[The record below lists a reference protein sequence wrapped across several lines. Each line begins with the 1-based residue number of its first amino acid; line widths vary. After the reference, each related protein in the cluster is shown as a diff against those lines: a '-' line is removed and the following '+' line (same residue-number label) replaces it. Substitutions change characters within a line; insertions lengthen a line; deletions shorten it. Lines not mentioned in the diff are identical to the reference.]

1 MPASLPASLPAA
13 ASSFVDPVDYLMS
26 VDAIRQLKAR
36 YCRYIDTKQWH
47 RLAALFTPDCR
58 FEGLGSAPPGAD
70 VAAFVAGVSS
80 RLAPTI
86 SAHHVHQHE
95 VAMTGPDSARVI
107 WAMEDFV
114 EFTDGSTVK
123 ETPGSRGFRGYGHY
137 EEEYRRDDGEWRISF
152 LRLTRL
158 RVDPVPVDAPPPRM
172 GQRQA
177 TPGWLDPSAGQPG

>member
-1 MPASLPASLPAA
+1 MPSASTSI
-13 ASSFVDPVDYLMS
+13 DPLDYLLS
-26 VDAIRQLKAR
+26 VDAIRQVKAR
-36 YCRYIDTKQWH
+36 YCRYIDTKQWQ
-47 RLAALFTPDCR
+47 RLGELFTPDCR

-86 SAHHVHQHE
+86 SVHHVHQHE
-95 VAMTGPDSARVI
+95 VVMTGRDIARVV

-123 ETPGSRGFRGYGHY
+123 ETPGSRGFYGYGHY

-158 RVDPVPVDAPPPRM
+158 RLDAVPIDAPLPRM

-177 TPGWLDPSAGQPG
+177 TSGWLDAAPREPAGG